1 MMTKETAAK
10 VQTILEEYD
19 PNSPGSTAEAF
30 RSYWLSFAPKSMQGI
45 KAEQRQE
52 QETVG
57 IPVPV
62 LRDIGKEIAKAAKKS
77 VDDFIP
83 LARLLWDEYGREGR
97 VVTVYPLGAMELVK
111 PETILP
117 ILLELC
123 RTCITWEDSDQLSM
137 RALEPIVRKDP
148 ATWLPALDPW
158 LVAENK
164 WVRRA
169 GITAAGRLAMK
180 YGEYTA
186 RCLSLA
192 EGLLLDEELDVKRA
206 ISFAIRLSARGDV
219 TEVRQFLEK
228 QVPPQNPV
236 STWVLCDVIRSMT
249 KTFLPE
255 FVSLIPTYEA
265 WTADPNLSSKDR
277 RSVESALKTL
287 KKGLS

>member
-1 MMTKETAAK
+1 METSERI
-10 VQTILEEYD
+10 QQILSGYD
-19 PNSPGSTAEAF
+19 PKIPKDTADEL
-30 RSYWLSFAPKSMQGI
+30 RNYWLTFAPKSIHVI

-62 LRDIGKEIAKAAKKS
+62 LRDFGKEIAKVAKKR

-83 LARLLWDEYGREGR
+83 LTRLLWESYGREGR
-97 VVTVYPLGAMELVK
+97 VVTVYPLGAMELVQ
-111 PETILP
+111 PEVMLP

-148 ATWLPALDPW
+148 DKWLPALDAW
-158 LVAENK
+158 LVDENK

-169 GITAAGRLAMK
+169 GITAVGRLAMK
-180 YGEYTA
+180 YSDYTA
-186 RCLSLA
+186 RCLELA
-192 EGLLLDEELDVKRA
+192 EGLLLDEEMDVKRA
-206 ISFAIRLSARGDV
+206 VSFAIRLSARGDIV
-219 TEVRQFLEK
+219 EVRNFLEN

-249 KTFLPE
+249 KSFLPE
-255 FVSLIPTYEA
+255 LATLIPKFET
-265 WTADPNLSSKDR
+265 WVADPDLTAKDR

-287 KKGLS
+287 NKAKS